1 MYEYGHGTVG
11 WDQAAYDAAGVWTKG
26 EAALPP
32 FWAAPPGVDLN
43 TVCVCRAPSLNA
55 PLFLL
60 L

>member
-11 WDQAAYDAAGVWTKG
+11 WDQAAYDAAGGWTKG